1 MVKVY
6 NNGNQNY
13 SKVTKIETMKQ
24 KTLDELPLSNYFI
37 YAVTVLVTASEPSR
51 DCNASGIP
59 GDTTRYFYER
69 KRENMNNRK
78 RDNPKPF
85 TPVKGEVYENVAGGK
100 FLCESGWDDEYKRPC
115 GWMIN
120 TKTGWSL
127 TAVCI
132 VRYED
137 GTIEWDYSNG
147 EGFLPIDDRRQQLI
161 ARAIQREIDR
171 KAIKAKQNS
180 LLNAMLCCLI

>member
-1 MVKVY
+1 
-6 NNGNQNY
+6 
-13 SKVTKIETMKQ
+13 MKQ
-24 KTLDELPLSNYFI
+24 Q
-37 YAVTVLVTASEPSR
+37 
-51 DCNASGIP
+51 
-59 GDTTRYFYER
+59 
-69 KRENMNNRK
+69 KRE
-78 RDNPKPF
+78 NPKPF

-100 FLCESGWDDEYKRPC
+100 FLCESGWEDEYKRPC

-161 ARAIQREIDR
+161 DREVQREIDR
-171 KAIKAKQNS
+171 KVTRAIMKAKQNS